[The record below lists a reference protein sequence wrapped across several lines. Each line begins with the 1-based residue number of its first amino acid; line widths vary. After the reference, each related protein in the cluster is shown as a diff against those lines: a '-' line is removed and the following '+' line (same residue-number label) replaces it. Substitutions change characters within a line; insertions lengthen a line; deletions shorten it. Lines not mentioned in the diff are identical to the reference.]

1 MTSSNQR
8 GANMRGYGIPMPSLN
23 NLNATGG
30 RRGSGNQRGE
40 GMRGYAIPMP
50 SLSLP
55 PMGGT
60 VRGGNRGAQPGASI
74 QVPSRAASLPAGYAY
89 QERML
94 SRQADNSRI
103 GAGAAPAATLPA
115 ATPVI
120 RPAQATSPRPAVTQR
135 PAAITVPG
143 GTIEADYQVPAG
155 SRPMPSQA
163 PALPAARPGTLMAP
177 VGAGR
182 NEQLVQA
189 AGNAGMRLASPEA
202 MAIASAQPMRP
213 MVSNDGARRML
224 SEFGSARP
232 ALVEAQ
238 PIEAGFDVGAALSA
252 QTTEAAA
259 AGFQAGVAAAGGDR
273 FAHLRPDIAQWARHH
288 ENSAKGVDGMNIVDR
303 FMAKQGAAPPAA
315 PVSFPAQAPAW
326 SPESQPQ
333 VATAIQPAAVD
344 PAALQGA
351 FQPNALQGAA
361 SVFGSQEV
369 NPVDQV
375 GILREMYRQHTRP
388 QPAPF

>member
-1 MTSSNQR
+1 
-8 GANMRGYGIPMPSLN
+8 
-23 NLNATGG
+23 
-30 RRGSGNQRGE
+30 
-40 GMRGYAIPMP
+40 
-50 SLSLP
+50 
-55 PMGGT
+55 
-60 VRGGNRGAQPGASI
+60 
-74 QVPSRAASLPAGYAY
+74 
-89 QERML
+89 
-94 SRQADNSRI
+94 
-103 GAGAAPAATLPA
+103 
-115 ATPVI
+115 
-120 RPAQATSPRPAVTQR
+120 VTQR
-135 PAAITVPG
+135 PAAISVPG

-155 SRPMPSQA
+155 SKPMASVA
-163 PALPAARPGTLMAP
+163 PQLPGGTSAARAGAMLAP
-177 VGAGR
+177 VGAAR

-232 ALVEAQ
+232 AMVEAQ
-238 PIEAGFDVGAALSA
+238 PIETGFDLGAALSA
-252 QTTEAAA
+252 QTMEAAA
-259 AGFQAGVAAAGGDR
+259 AGFQAGAVAAGGDR
-273 FAHLRPDIAQWARHH
+273 FAHLRPDIAEWARHH

-315 PVSFPAQAPAW
+315 PVAFPAQAPAW

-333 VATAIQPAAVD
+333 LATAIQPAAVD